1 LTRARDVASQGGLV
15 LLNTTTFTTQSNVS
29 FDNIFTSAY
38 RDYLITISG
47 VGSTDTF
54 LSLRLR
60 ANSVD
65 TATNYNF
72 QRDSSFG
79 TTSSLTSFTS
89 TTVFDAS
96 RISTSGFSSQM
107 NIYTPQLAQIT
118 NVNTF
123 GGQPAQLTNIVG
135 SNSLTTQFDGFSI
148 YPASGTITGTIKV
161 YGYK

>member
-1 LTRARDVASQGGLV
+1 MTRARDVATQGGLV
-15 LLNTTTFTTQSNVS
+15 LLNTTDFTTSSNVS
-29 FDNIFTSAY
+29 FNNVFTSTY

-47 VGSTDTF
+47 VGSTDNW

-60 ANSVD
+60 AGGVD
-65 TATNYNF
+65 TATNYSF

-79 TTSSLTSFTS
+79 TSSSLTSFVS

-96 RISTSGFSSQM
+96 RISTNGFSSQM

-118 NVNTF
+118 NVNTL
-123 GGQPAQLTNIVG
+123 GGQPAQFTRIVG

-148 YPASGTITGTIKV
+148 YPASGTMTGTIKI